1 MKYQELNATTLE
13 ALRCISRE
21 IDKRKRTWKK
31 ELENSDLM
39 PSDVFAQAGPVD
51 FAMHVSGMLAIADPT
66 VRTVTTIDLEKLVRC
81 CLCEMSA
88 TQYAALLERL
98 ADRRAS
104 TVQQDKR
111 FDQAV
116 PLVTTVEKRP
126 AAGSVT
132 LVNSEVDLLQ
142 TTAEETADYDLAME
156 S

>member
-31 ELENSDLM
+31 ELQTSGMM

-66 VRTVTTIDLEKLVRC
+66 VRTVKTVDLAKLVRC
-81 CLCEMSA
+81 CLCEMGA
-88 TQYAALLERL
+88 TEYAALLRRL
-98 ADRRAS
+98 DDPRAS
-104 TVQQDKR
+104 TVKQDKR
-111 FDQAV
+111 FEETTS
-116 PLVTTVEKRP
+116 LVTTVEKRP

-132 LVNSEVDLLQ
+132 LVNAEVDLLQ
-142 TTAEETADYDLAME
+142 TTAEETVEYDLAME